1 MAIHKIKEFMIY
13 LIRNDIKKAI
23 ILKKENI
30 NYFLEKCPPT
40 YSYLIFDVERDKIIL
55 KVPEMEYQSAI
66 FHSTKYISV
75 EVIDKLE
82 EDFRYCNAVEDSF
95 PVKYL
100 KYIDKDYKIISDKL
114 NEMKSIK
121 NPDEIELIKKA
132 AKISDKAIEFATDY
146 ILNSK
151 KPITENQLAGEIE
164 YIMKK
169 EGSAKPSFD
178 TIAISDKKTAQPHGA
193 PSNDIIKN
201 ILLMD
206 IGATVEGY
214 CSDIT
219 RTIILNQEYKKY
231 EKFVNIYNIVNN
243 AKKEA
248 ENNLK
253 AGISVKELDK
263 IAREEMGEYNIYF
276 THSLGHG
283 VGTEIHER
291 PSISQKLKENIIL
304 KENMVITLEPAIYL
318 DNFGVRIEDLYVVK
332 KNGFKKLSN
341 ARILEY

>member
-13 LIRNDIKKAI
+13 LIQNNIKKAV

-40 YSYLIFDVERDKIIL
+40 YSILIFDVERDKIIL

-75 EVIDKLE
+75 EVFNKLE
-82 EDFRYCNAVEDSF
+82 EDFRYCNGVEDSF
-95 PVKYL
+95 PLKYL

-121 NPDEIELIKKA
+121 NPDEIELIKKS

-151 KPITENQLAGEIE
+151 EPITENQLSAEIE

-169 EGSAKPSFD
+169 EGSIKPSFD
-178 TIAISDKKTAQPHGA
+178 TIAISDKKTSQPHGA

-214 CSDIT
+214 CSDIS
-219 RTIILNQEYKKY
+219 RTVILNRDYKKY
-231 EKFVNIYNIVNN
+231 EEIYNIVNN

-253 AGISVKELDK
+253 AGVSVKELDK
-263 IAREEMGEYNIYF
+263 IAREEMGKYSKYF

-283 VGTEIHER
+283 VGTEIHES
-291 PSISQKLKENIIL
+291 PSISQKSINDIIL